1 MDKFIDRL
9 CEAVFE
15 TDGGDSDSRALI
27 GRGIADTVAVAAAGF
42 SETVTRSAIEAY
54 GGTAARAWS
63 GAFCESR
70 EAAVMMNAIAAHA
83 LDFDDV
89 YLETLTH
96 PNAVIVPAVL
106 QLGTSHDPEQI
117 IGAAAAGLIAAR
129 AIGGRLGQTHYL
141 HGWHGTGTV
150 GVFAAAA
157 SAGRLAS
164 LGTQQMKWAF
174 GLAAAMSGGLQKN
187 FSTMAKPCQA
197 GFAAAAGL
205 RAVRLASANITAS
218 ENIFETNGYFD
229 VYGDGRSALTED
241 LFALRPDRISVK
253 LYPCCYAASRLIGIA
268 LDAYRDLGPIFA
280 DPAIS
285 MNLVVPHGSIDVLR
299 YDDPTD
305 GLQAKFSAT
314 YTVSAA
320 LLDGMVNMPHFGDAA
335 LHRQDIRE
343 CMTRL
348 TISEDRAQPSGGELE
363 TGVVRLRVFN
373 HGDLIGSYSR
383 HAIPGSPADAANIDQ
398 IKLKAAG
405 CYSVFEGAFGHTL
418 PILDEICT
426 MAHVAPW
433 VGDRRQFR
441 SAG

>member
-1 MDKFIDRL
+1 MKFIDRL
-9 CEAVFE
+9 CEAVFD

-70 EAAVMMNAIAAHA
+70 EAAVMMNAIASHA

-106 QLGTSHDPEQI
+106 HLGTRHDPEQI
-117 IGAAAAGLIAAR
+117 LCAAAAGLIAAR
-129 AIGGRLGQTHYL
+129 AIGGRLGKTHYL
-141 HGWHGTGTV
+141 RGWHGTGTV

-164 LGTQQMKWAF
+164 LCTRQMKWAF

-197 GFAAAAGL
+197 GFAAAAGM
-205 RAVRLASANITAS
+205 RAVRLASANVTAS
-218 ENIFETNGYFD
+218 EDIFEPNGYFD
-229 VYGDGRSALTED
+229 VFGDGRVVLTED

-268 LDAYRDLGPIFA
+268 LDAYKDLGSIFA
-280 DPAIS
+280 DPAVS
-285 MNLVVPHGSIDVLR
+285 ANLVVPHGSIDVLR

-305 GLQAKFSAT
+305 GLQAKFSAP

-320 LLDGMVNMPHFGDAA
+320 LLDGMVNMPHFADAA
-335 LHRQDIRE
+335 LRRKDIRE

-363 TGVVRLRVFN
+363 AGLVRLKVFK
-373 HGDLIGSYSR
+373 HGDLVGSYSR
-383 HAIPGSPADAANIDQ
+383 RAIPGSPTDEANINQ
-398 IKLKAAG
+398 IKMKAEG
-405 CYSVFEGAFGHTL
+405 CYAIFEGAFGHTL

-426 MAHVAPW
+426 MTYVAPW
-433 VGDRRQFR
+433 VGDR
-441 SAG
+441 S

>member
-15 TDGGDSDSRALI
+15 TDGGNSDSRALI

-42 SETVTRSAIEAY
+42 SETVTRCAIEAY

-70 EAAVMMNAIAAHA
+70 EAAVMMNSIASHA

-164 LGTQQMKWAF
+164 LSTRQMKWAF

-197 GFAAAAGL
+197 GFAAAAGM

-218 ENIFETNGYFD
+218 DDIFEPNGYFD
-229 VYGDGRSALTED
+229 VYGDGRTALTED

-268 LDAYRDLGPIFA
+268 LDAYKDLGTIFA

-320 LLDGMVNMPHFGDAA
+320 LLDGMVNMRHFGDAA
-335 LHRQDIRE
+335 LRRQDIRE
-343 CMTRL
+343 CMARL

-363 TGVVRLRVFN
+363 TGVVRLRVFT

-383 HAIPGSPADAANIDQ
+383 HAIPGSPTDAANIDQ
-398 IKLKAAG
+398 IKLKAQG
-405 CYSVFEGAFGHTL
+405 CYSVFEGAFGHAL

-426 MAHVAPW
+426 MTYVAPW
-433 VGDRRQFR
+433 VGDRRQF
-441 SAG
+441 